1 MGGGAG
7 QAGSG
12 GDGLDVLVGV
22 HGWIET
28 VGLMWN
34 SSLCKWTK
42 TAWTKIE
49 TDAFQPF
56 KNAKF
61 DLLVERM

>member
-12 GDGLDVLVGV
+12 WDGLDVLVGV

-28 VGLMWN
+28 AGSTWN
-34 SSLCKWTK
+34 SSLCKWTQ
-42 TAWTKIE
+42 TAWTQIE

-61 DLLVERM
+61 DLLVERE